1 MEEKR
6 TNSMSFLNS
15 VSDEDFLK
23 ILKENKTFKEI
34 GKALGYKQ
42 RPGKNARDNIRNR
55 AKKLGI
61 NLEQTVK
68 VKKKNLPPQ
77 SIKRNLPRYCS
88 CGVKIS
94 NHNKSGFCIN
104 CLKAKNNTE
113 KIKHWKETGDT
124 GCQVQSTLRNIIRT
138 YIFEKQDKKCAIC
151 KMENMWNGKE
161 LHFIL
166 DHINGDASN
175 NNEEN
180 LRLICPNCDS
190 QLSTFKSK
198 NKNSARNKF
207 RQKK

>member
-1 MEEKR
+1 MSK
-6 TNSMSFLNS
+6 TNSMSLIWS
-15 VSDEDFLK
+15 ISDEEFLK
-23 ILKENKTFKEI
+23 IINKSKNFRDI
-34 GKALGYKQ
+34 GKALGFKHH
-42 RPGKNARDNIRNR
+42 PGSNSRENIRQR
-55 AKKLGI
+55 AEKLGVI
-61 NLEQTVK
+61 IERRVLKEKK
-68 VKKKNLPPQ
+68 VIPQ
-77 SIKRNLPRYCS
+77 QSRPKYPTRYCS
-88 CGVKIS
+88 CGKKIS
-94 NHNKSGFCIN
+94 HDNKSGLCNDCYRKNIN
-104 CLKAKNNTE
+104 DE

-124 GCQVQSTLRNIIRT
+124 GCQAHVTLRNIIRT

-175 NNEEN
+175 NKEEN

-190 QLSTFKSK
+190 QLSTFKSR